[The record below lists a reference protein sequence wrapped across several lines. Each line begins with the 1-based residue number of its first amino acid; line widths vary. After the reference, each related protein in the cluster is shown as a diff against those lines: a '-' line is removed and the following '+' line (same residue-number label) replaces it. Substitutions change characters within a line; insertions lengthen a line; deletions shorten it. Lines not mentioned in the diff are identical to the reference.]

1 MTNPAVATRH
11 GLVAAG
17 QSTLV
22 TDQHGREATGAEL
35 AAAVDR
41 VAGALDVTDGARVGI
56 WMQNSVEAIE
66 AFLAVEWV
74 GATRVPVDPGAAPA
88 EAARVFT
95 AAGCS
100 LVITDATRYGRLD
113 GADLPTGCAV
123 VVHDR
128 DDPLAGA
135 ALLPR
140 EDVPGDRALHLY
152 PRAVAG
158 DELLA
163 VPITYAA
170 WDWMID
176 LNADLYRDG
185 TYGPPPQ
192 RPVFLTVQQLMHG
205 TSLLG
210 TFSFLRRGWPQ
221 VIMERFDAAL
231 LVDLVARHDVTSTA
245 VVTGMLPALV
255 AACPS
260 GPPASLRQLLYGG
273 APIPVEQLRAAIA
286 AFPDALVQGYGR
298 LEGGWPIA
306 VLDQH
311 DHAAIA
317 AGDDELATSFG
328 RALPQVEIDLR
339 PLPSADLPSSA
350 QQELRVRSPG
360 ISPSFADPDG
370 WCGLGDLV
378 TRDGRGY
385 LHLVGRDDDM
395 INTGYHVYPAE
406 IESVLRRVPG
416 IVEASVF
423 GVPDPVRGQRVAARV
438 TIGVDQDEQAVRD
451 AIEREVGH
459 SLARYKHPA
468 ELAVVVG
475 P

>member
-1 MTNPAVATRH
+1 MSNPAVATRR
-11 GLVAAG
+11 GLLTAG
-17 QSTLV
+17 STTLV
-22 TDQHGREATGAEL
+22 VDEHGRTVTGPQLAT
-35 AAAVDR
+35 AVDHL
-41 VAGALDVTDGARVGI
+41 AGALSVADGARVGI
-56 WMQNSVEAIE
+56 WMQNSIEAIE
-66 AFLAVEWV
+66 AFLGVEWV
-74 GATRVPVDPGAAPA
+74 GATRVPVDPGATPA

-95 AAGCS
+95 AAGCH
-100 LVITDATRYGRLD
+100 LVITDATRYDQLA
-113 GADLPTGCAV
+113 GADLPGGCRLVA
-123 VVHDR
+123 HHR
-128 DDPLAGA
+128 ERPLDGP

-158 DELLA
+158 EELIA

-185 TYGPPPQ
+185 TYGAPPES
-192 RPVFLTVQQLMHG
+192 PVFLTVQQLMHG

-210 TFSFLRRGWPQ
+210 TFSFLRRGWP
-221 VIMERFDAAL
+221 VIMEKFRAEL
-231 LVDLVARHDVTSTA
+231 LVELAVRHDVTSTA

-255 AACPS
+255 AACPD
-260 GPPASLRQLLYGG
+260 GAPPSLRQLLYGG
-273 APIPVEQLRAAIA
+273 APIPVEQLRSAIA
-286 AFPDALVQGYGR
+286 TFPGALVQGYGR

-306 VLDQH
+306 VLDQA

-317 AGDDELATSFG
+317 AGDDELASSFG
-328 RALPQVEIDLR
+328 RPIPQVEVDLR
-339 PLPSADLPSSA
+339 PLSGSM
-350 QQELRVRSPG
+350 QHELRVRSAGVAPA
-360 ISPSFADPDG
+360 FADPDG

-378 TRDGRGY
+378 TRDERGC
-385 LHLVGRDDDM
+385 LHLVGRADDM

-416 IVEASVF
+416 IVEARVF

-438 TIGVDQDEQAVRD
+438 TITGAQDEPTVRAAVD
-451 AIEREVGH
+451 REIRH

-468 ELAVVVG
+468 ELAVEVR